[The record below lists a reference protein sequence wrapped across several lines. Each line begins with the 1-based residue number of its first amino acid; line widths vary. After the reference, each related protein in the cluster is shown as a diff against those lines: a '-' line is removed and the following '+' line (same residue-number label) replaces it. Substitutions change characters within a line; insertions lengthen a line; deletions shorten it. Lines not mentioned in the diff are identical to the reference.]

1 MSRVRRDTKC
11 DVGTTSRKES
21 KSVGK
26 KVKV

>member
-11 DVGTTSRKES
+11 DVGTTSRKKS